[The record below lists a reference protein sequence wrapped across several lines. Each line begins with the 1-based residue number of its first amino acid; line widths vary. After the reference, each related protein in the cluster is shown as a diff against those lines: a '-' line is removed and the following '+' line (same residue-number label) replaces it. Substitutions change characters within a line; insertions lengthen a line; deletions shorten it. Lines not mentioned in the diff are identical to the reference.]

1 MKKLITTAALFLALA
16 FNVKAND
23 LPRKEYPRPQ
33 FEREDWINLNGT
45 WTFDFDFGQSGVD
58 RQLQNSEKFSK
69 NIIVPFCPESE
80 LSGVKHTDFINC
92 MWYQRK
98 ISIPANWNGKK
109 IFLNFGA
116 VDYWCE
122 IYIDGKKIQQH
133 WGGSSSFAIDITRF
147 VQAGNTHNLVIQVKD
162 DLRGGKQTGGKQC
175 TNFFSG
181 GCSYTRQVSGKLSG
195 WKLLLQKV

>member
-98 ISIPANWNGKK
+98 FPYQLTGTERNIPE
-109 IFLNFGA
+109 FRCRRFTGA
-116 VDYWCE
+116 KYTLTE
-122 IYIDGKKIQQH
+122 RKF
-133 WGGSSSFAIDITRF
+133 S
-147 VQAGNTHNLVIQVKD
+147 NTGEEAH
-162 DLRGGKQTGGKQC
+162 
-175 TNFFSG
+175 
-181 GCSYTRQVSGKLSG
+181 
-195 WKLLLQKV
+195 LLQ

>member
-98 ISIPANWNGKK
+98 ISIPAYWNGKK

-147 VQAGNTHNLVIQVKD
+147 LQSGNTHNLVIQVKY
-162 DLRGGKQTGGKQC
+162 DLR
-175 TNFFSG
+175 
-181 GCSYTRQVSGKLSG
+181 
-195 WKLLLQKV
+195 

>member
-23 LPRKEYPRPQ
+23 LPRKEYPRPP
-33 FEREDWINLNGT
+33 FERGEQINLNGT

-92 MWYQRK
+92 MWY
-98 ISIPANWNGKK
+98 
-109 IFLNFGA
+109 
-116 VDYWCE
+116 
-122 IYIDGKKIQQH
+122 
-133 WGGSSSFAIDITRF
+133 
-147 VQAGNTHNLVIQVKD
+147 
-162 DLRGGKQTGGKQC
+162 
-175 TNFFSG
+175 
-181 GCSYTRQVSGKLSG
+181 
-195 WKLLLQKV
+195 

>member
-98 ISIPANWNGKK
+98 ISIPANWIKTNQEKCLIK
-109 IFLNFGA
+109 SNHIPACVRYIFLME
-116 VDYWCE
+116 Y
-122 IYIDGKKIQQH
+122 
-133 WGGSSSFAIDITRF
+133 ST
-147 VQAGNTHNLVIQVKD
+147 
-162 DLRGGKQTGGKQC
+162 
-175 TNFFSG
+175 
-181 GCSYTRQVSGKLSG
+181 
-195 WKLLLQKV
+195 